1 MYSRDSNM
9 YGMHVLKASVFV
21 EFLLIAVCEATS
33 AIGSE
38 TLWRFEADVLW
49 RFEADVQRLVCCKM
63 IKNWNERLRIYIVFS
78 ITANLRTN
86 GSQTCSLHID
96 QMPLG
101 PKARCRDL

>member
-1 MYSRDSNM
+1 M

-21 EFLLIAVCEATS
+21 EVLLIAVCEATS

-38 TLWRFEADVLW
+38 TLWRFEADV
-49 RFEADVQRLVCCKM
+49 QRLVCCKM
-63 IKNWNERLRIYIVFS
+63 IKNWNERFRIYIVFS

-101 PKARCRDL
+101 PKARRRDL